1 MEVVTNPIGFNQ
13 GSPVQG
19 KDFPGTIKKFHREGG
34 RLYFDADNSKL
45 EVRVISDEILRFRFN
60 QDYFARDFSY
70 AIDPAIVEKA
80 VRAEVTENEINYILE
95 TAAIRVLIN
104 KLNLQ
109 IRIETLTGEVIC
121 EDENGY
127 HWEPN
132 AGYGGNY
139 VYCSKHIQ
147 TNEVFY
153 GLGDKP
159 CDLNLRGKR
168 FLNWGTDTY
177 GFAKEQD
184 PLYRNIPFYYGL
196 HDGMGY
202 GLFFDNSYQTFFDF
216 GFENPSIASFWAEG
230 GEMCYYFIAGPEL
243 LRVAENFT
251 QLTGRP
257 ELPPLWAL
265 GYQQSKWSYYPE
277 SMVREIASE
286 FRTREIPCDVIHLDI
301 DYMDGYRCFTWD
313 KERFPDPPKMID
325 DLKKDGFETVLIL
338 DPGIKIDPDYLVFRD
353 ALEKGYFCRRQDGD
367 LMRGKVWPGDCNFP
381 DFTNP
386 EVRSWWSD
394 LVAPLVQLDRVG
406 GIWND
411 MNEPAV
417 FEIATFPDD
426 VRHNYDGLD
435 VSHRRAH
442 NVYGMQ
448 MARSTYEGMK
458 KHNPQ
463 ERPFVLT
470 RSGFAG
476 VQRYSAVWTGD
487 NVSSW
492 EHLWIANIQCQ
503 RISVSGISFCGT
515 DIGGFI
521 GNPDGELFVRYI
533 QMAVFHP
540 FFRGH
545 SSKDHGNKEPWSFG
559 PSFEPLI
566 RKAIELRYQ
575 LLPYIYTTFH
585 QYVNKGTPMIRP
597 LAFIAQHEKET
608 LLRMDEFGFGDQLL
622 ICPIK
627 EAATFSRKMFLP
639 AGNWYNYWNSKMVKG
654 GHEIAVDAPLDQFPL
669 FVKAGAVVPHF
680 PVIQHTKTV
689 IKEVTLHVY
698 YGTNR
703 HVSYAYWDGNDGY
716 EYRAGKYCLQK
727 FTVFGNR
734 RQLRIICD
742 TSGVLAFPHDSL
754 KVVIHGLP
762 FVPKIYE
769 VDDQVTKVTSRHKTK
784 ELTISLA
791 GSFHKIKIHH

>member
-1 MEVVTNPIGFNQ
+1 MEVAVT
-13 GSPVQG
+13 PVPG
-19 KDFPGTIKKFHREGG
+19 KDFPGTIRRCYREGG
-34 RLYFDADNSKL
+34 RFYFDADKTKL
-45 EVRVISDEILRFRFN
+45 EVKVITDEIIRFRFN
-60 QDYFARDFSY
+60 QEYFAKDFSY
-70 AIDPAIVEKA
+70 AIDPGLQDQVKKA
-80 VRAEVTENEINYILE
+80 DLHESEDNYILE
-95 TAAIRVLIN
+95 TIAIRVLIN
-104 KLNLQ
+104 KNNLK
-109 IRIETLTGEVIC
+109 IRIETLAGKVIC

-147 TNEVFY
+147 PDECFY

-196 HDGMGY
+196 QDDIGY
-202 GLFFDNSYQTFFDF
+202 GIFFDNSFQTFFDF
-216 GFENPSIASFWAEG
+216 GHENPSIASFWAEG
-230 GEMCYYFIAGPEL
+230 GEMCYYFMAGPEL
-243 LRVAENFT
+243 LHVAENYSL
-251 QLTGRP
+251 LTGRP
-257 ELPPLWAL
+257 EMPPMWAL

-277 SMVREIASE
+277 SMVREIAAE
-286 FRTREIPCDVIHLDI
+286 FRTRNIPCDVIHLDI

-313 KERFPDPPKMID
+313 KERFPNPEQLID
-325 DLKKDGFETVLIL
+325 DLKKDGFETILIL
-338 DPGIKIDPDYLVFRD
+338 DPGIKIDPEYDVFRD
-353 ALEKGYFCRRQDGD
+353 ALEKGYFCKRQDGD
-367 LMRGKVWPGDCNFP
+367 LMRGKVWPGECNFP

-386 EVRSWWSD
+386 VVRNWWAD
-394 LVAPLVQLDRVG
+394 LVAPLMKQGVG
-406 GIWND
+406 GLWND

-417 FEIATFPDD
+417 FEINTFPDD

-435 VSHRRAH
+435 VSHRRGH

-448 MARSTYEGMK
+448 MARSSYEGMRR
-458 KHNPQ
+458 HLPD

-521 GNPDGELFVRYI
+521 GAPDGELFVRYI

-545 SSKDHGNKEPWSFG
+545 SSKDHGNKEPWTFG

-575 LLPYIYTTFH
+575 LLPYIYTTFY
-585 QYVNKGTPMIRP
+585 QNVSKGTPMIRP
-597 LAFIAQHEKET
+597 LVFLAQHEKET

-627 EAATFSRKMFLP
+627 EAAAFHRKMFLP
-639 AGNWYNYWNSKMVKG
+639 SGNWYNYWTGKMIKG
-654 GHEIAVDAPLDQFPL
+654 GHEIVVDAPLDQFPL
-669 FVKAGAVVPHF
+669 FVREGAVLPHY
-680 PVIQHTKTV
+680 PVIQHTKTDV
-689 IKEVTLHVY
+689 KEIILHVY
-698 YGTNR
+698 YSSVR
-703 HVSYAYWDGNDGY
+703 HSSLAYWDEKDGY
-716 EYRAGKYCLQK
+716 GYKEGNFCLQK

-734 RQLRIICD
+734 RQMRVICEG
-742 TSGVLAFPHDSL
+742 SGNYQLPFQSI
-754 KVVIHGLP
+754 KVVIHGLS
-762 FVPKIYE
+762 FVPKGYE
-769 VDDQVTKVTSRHKTK
+769 VDDQVTRISSRHRTK
-784 ELTISLA
+784 ELTITLTKP
-791 GSFHKIKIHH
+791 FRKLKIHH